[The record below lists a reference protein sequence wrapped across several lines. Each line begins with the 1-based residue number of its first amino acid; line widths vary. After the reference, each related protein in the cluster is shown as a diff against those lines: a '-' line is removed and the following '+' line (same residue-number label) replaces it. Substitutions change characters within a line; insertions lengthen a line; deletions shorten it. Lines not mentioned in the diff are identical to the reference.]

1 MQWDL
6 LHMLAMNIE
15 LIEMHNIHQF
25 AFLPLHGHS
34 EISENTWQRRPH
46 YAFKWRSKVNEED
59 ILVDQ
64 TRKRTL
70 LYMLGYYAQ
79 NVFFRFVL
87 NKSKK
92 QKKYCQWK

>member
-15 LIEMHNIHQF
+15 LTEIHNIQQF
-25 AFLPLHGHS
+25 EWFRNIREHLT
-34 EISENTWQRRPH
+34 EK
-46 YAFKWRSKVNEED
+46 KWRSKVNEED

-70 LYMLGYYAQ
+70 LYMLG
-79 NVFFRFVL
+79 
-87 NKSKK
+87 
-92 QKKYCQWK
+92 

>member
-15 LIEMHNIHQF
+15 LTEIHNIQQF
-25 AFLPLHGHS
+25 FFQQFEWFRNIREHLT
-34 EISENTWQRRPH
+34 EK
-46 YAFKWRSKVNEED
+46 KWRSKVNEED

-70 LYMLGYYAQ
+70 LYMLG
-79 NVFFRFVL
+79 
-87 NKSKK
+87 
-92 QKKYCQWK
+92 